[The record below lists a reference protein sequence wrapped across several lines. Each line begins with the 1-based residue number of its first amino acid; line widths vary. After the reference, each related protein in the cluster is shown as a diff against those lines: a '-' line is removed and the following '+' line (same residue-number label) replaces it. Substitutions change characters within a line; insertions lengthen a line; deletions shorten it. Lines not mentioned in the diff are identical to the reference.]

1 MVKIALFVCLE
12 HCHQHRHGF
21 EAGPFSLPLPV
32 KLFPITALFGEL
44 KGGIIPQPDVPKDS
58 KFKRW
63 VGKRFSNGN

>member
-1 MVKIALFVCLE
+1 MLGTLSPASTWL
-12 HCHQHRHGF
+12 RS
-21 EAGPFSLPLPV
+21 GPFSLPLPV